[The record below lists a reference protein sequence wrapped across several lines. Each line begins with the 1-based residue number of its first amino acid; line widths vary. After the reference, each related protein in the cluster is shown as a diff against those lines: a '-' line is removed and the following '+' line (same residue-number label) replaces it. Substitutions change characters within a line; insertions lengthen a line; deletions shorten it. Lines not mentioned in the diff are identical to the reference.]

1 MKKVKKKMDD
11 KKQTGVEVANSYK
24 YYGLNKKSEAKD
36 TIPEWIKKVVTDK
49 KEKPDIS
56 KYKGIYP

>member
-1 MKKVKKKMDD
+1 MDD